1 MEPVDETLEDGSTH
15 LWRHYVEL
23 WSRLLDVASD
33 QTLQVISDLDEGENF
48 EELVASDVGDV
59 GISGSKLRE
68 SMFDAIMHC
77 VLKAMTELN
86 LKYRVK
92 LSHATA
98 NSG

>member
-1 MEPVDETLEDGSTH
+1 MEPVDEPVQDGSTH

-23 WSRLLDVASD
+23 WSRLLDMASD
-33 QTLQVISDLDEGENF
+33 QTLQMISDLDEGENF

-92 LSHATA
+92 LSHATT